1 MPRFCSIRPIHLL
14 LGLGAVSLIGACE
27 DASQLEG
34 SDPTTGRPV
43 PVADGDSGAAPAY
56 VPPELSEAIA
66 QGGMVDLILEV
77 ERPVDPAGEA
87 RMVLESLGLGDRD
100 LASLNLAER
109 RKLQAGLRIGRAE
122 RLQELFGA
130 LLARLPEGSVVV
142 QQYRHIPLVHLQI
155 SRVEALQLLAADP
168 DVVAL
173 HLNEAFEPTLDSS
186 LPLINQPEAAANGH
200 TGDGVAVAVLD
211 TGLDFT
217 RAAFGSCASAGAPG
231 CRVVAAL
238 DFAPEDGV
246 RDQGSYHGT
255 NVAGIVAG
263 VAPNADLIGLD
274 VFRNTGQAYSNEI
287 VAAMDWV
294 IDNVDTYNIVAMN
307 LSLGAGSYS
316 AECGGTAYETAF
328 AEALAAGIVSAVAT
342 GNNGYTNSIASPA
355 CSPSALKVGAVYSR
369 SFGGISWSGC
379 TDSTTAADK
388 VTCFSNSTSFV
399 DLLAPGALINAAGIQ
414 MGGTS
419 QATPHVAG
427 AIAVMAAAFPEEG
440 PESWIDRLKSTGTTV
455 TDHRNGHSFPR
466 IDLEAATAE
475 AGDCAIT
482 LGSAGGE
489 AGPGQE
495 NLSVSVSTGAGC
507 SWGANSSAPWVTF
520 QSDAGT
526 GPGSLVIQVGANPG
540 SARTATVNVGSQ
552 TYTVSQEADD
562 IPVGALEPVDSDAIV
577 NNRLVELSLAAEDAS
592 GVTHM
597 CLSTSTTCSW
607 VAYSESASITIPTT
621 NGERTIRAKFKD
633 ANGKQSEWAT
643 TTVNLDTIA
652 PTAGSLVVETGSGV
666 ASLAWSGFSDS
677 GSGLAGYRIYT
688 AAGAA
693 APACGEGT
701 LSWSGSSTE
710 ASVTGLTNGTFYSF
724 SLCAS
729 DVAGNETRV
738 VGVGQP
744 SSGALGDQPVLV
756 NGGDEWTNSR
766 SVVLD
771 FNLPGE
777 TPAEI
782 CVSNTTTCTAWR
794 PYVASY
800 RWSLARG
807 VGQKQIY
814 VWSRMSGGQA
824 QGPYLGVIQVDS
836 TRPTDGTV
844 TANGGDRSITLEW
857 SGFADTDSGV
867 AEYVVVGAAG
877 TRYPSCASG
886 TPLYRGEATE
896 FEVNSL
902 TNGQTMSF
910 RVCAVDAAGNLSA
923 GARVQGMAR
932 SEAVAPTGTLSIN
945 SGAASTTSRT
955 VSLAFSATDAS
966 GVSALCVSNSA
977 TCTAWRAWA
986 NSISWSLTSG
996 VGEKTVTVFY
1006 RDTQGNVSEAIT
1018 DTISYAP

>member
-1 MPRFCSIRPIHLL
+1 MPGYASLRPLHLL
-14 LGLGAVSLIGACE
+14 LGIGALSLIGACE
-27 DASQLEG
+27 STAELEG

-43 PVADGDSGAAPAY
+43 PIADGDSGAAPAF
-56 VPPELSEAIA
+56 VPPELAEGIA
-66 QGGMVDLILEV
+66 AGGQVDLILEV

-87 RMVLESLGLGDRD
+87 RMVLDSLGLGDRE
-100 LASLNLAER
+100 LSTLNLMER
-109 RKLQAGLRIGRAE
+109 RKLQAGLRSGRAE

-130 LLARLPEGSVVV
+130 LVARLPEGAVLV
-142 QQYRHIPLVHLQI
+142 QQYRHIPLIHLQV
-155 SRVEALQLLAADP
+155 SRAEALQILASDP

-173 HLNEAFEPTLDSS
+173 HVNEAFEPTLDSS
-186 LPLINQPEAAANGH
+186 LPLINQPEAAASGH

-231 CRVVAAL
+231 CKVVAAL

-294 IDNVDTYNIVAMN
+294 IDNVETHNIVAMN

-316 AECGGTAYETAF
+316 SECGGTAYETAF

-379 TDSTTAADK
+379 SDSTTAADK

-440 PESWIDRLKSTGTTV
+440 PESWIDRLKSTGTVV

-482 LGSAGGE
+482 LGSASGE
-489 AGPGQE
+489 AGPGQQD
-495 NLSVSVSTGAGC
+495 LSLSVSTGAGC
-507 SWGANSSAPWVTF
+507 SWGASSSAAWVTF
-520 QSDAGT
+520 QSEGGT
-526 GPGSLVIQVGANPG
+526 GPGSLVVQVAANPG

-562 IPVGALEPVDSDAIV
+562 IPVGALEPVDADAIV
-577 NNRLVELSLAAEDAS
+577 NNRLVELNLAAEDAS

-607 VAYSESASITIPTT
+607 VAYAETASITIPST

-633 ANGKQSEWAT
+633 ANGKQSDWAT
-643 TTVNLDTIA
+643 TTVNLDTVA
-652 PTAGSLVVETGSGV
+652 PTAGALVVETGSAV
-666 ASLAWSGFSDS
+666 ASLSWSGFADS
-677 GSGLAGYRIYT
+677 GSGLANYRVYT
-688 AAGAA
+688 AVGAS

-701 LSWSGSSTE
+701 LSWSGSATE
-710 ASVTGLTNGTFYSF
+710 ATVSGLTNGTFYSF

-744 SSGALGDQPVLV
+744 STGALEDQPVV
-756 NGGDEWTNSR
+756 INGGDEWTNNR
-766 SVVLD
+766 AVVLD
-771 FNLPGE
+771 FNLPGG
-777 TPAEI
+777 TPSEV

-794 PYVASY
+794 PYVDSY
-800 RWSLARG
+800 RWTLGRG
-807 VGQKQIY
+807 AGQKQVY

-824 QGPYLGVIQVDS
+824 QGPFLGVIQVDV

-844 TANGGDRSITLEW
+844 TATGDDRSIQLEW
-857 SGFADTDSGV
+857 SGFADAAAGV
-867 AEYVVVGAAG
+867 SEYVVMGAAG
-877 TRYPSCASG
+877 TRYPSCTSG
-886 TPLYRGEATE
+886 TPLYRGSGTE
-896 FEVNSL
+896 FEVESL

-932 SEAVAPTGTLSIN
+932 SETVAPTGSLSIN

-955 VSLAFSATDAS
+955 VSLAFSAADTS
-966 GVSALCVSNSA
+966 GVSSLCVSNTS

-1006 RDTQGNVSEAIT
+1006 RDTQGNVSEAVT